1 MLYFVFLG
9 VFFVQLLWLVVD
21 QSPVWSSWYVE
32 SFAVVELVWSE
43 WLELFGFGYD
53 HRFLGFDHLSP
64 VSRRSGRIELAAL
77 EVFITQKSKK
87 GSLLQKRCF

>member
-9 VFFVQLLWLVVD
+9 VFFVQLLWSVVD
-21 QSPVWSSWYVE
+21 QLPVWSSWYVE

-77 EVFITQKSKK
+77 EFFITQKCKK
-87 GSLLQKRCF
+87 GSLFQNRGF